1 MKKNNGDKAYYN
13 NKTLSIK
20 EVTKSN
26 FSLFPNPVQSS
37 FQVKTDVVIN
47 SIILFD
53 LNGKEV
59 KNFNSAEQEYHIENL
74 PNGIYFVRI
83 HTSEGDFTQQLLKN

>member
-1 MKKNNGDKAYYN
+1 M
-13 NKTLSIK
+13 
-20 EVTKSN
+20 
-26 FSLFPNPVQSS
+26 
-37 FQVKTDVVIN
+37 VIN

>member
-47 SIILFD
+47 SIIL
-53 LNGKEV
+53 
-59 KNFNSAEQEYHIENL
+59 AEQEYHIENL